1 MIETLRRQVSIP
13 NLKFLIC
20 TGNRELM
27 LNIFNYM
34 EPIGYHLDNCS
45 NSDELLEA
53 LLTSNYDAL
62 IFDSDMKDR
71 QGIPL
76 YGRLRLNGYSG
87 IICLMSKEHSWERF
101 QYYIDGGAD
110 GVISVPIHMLEL
122 EVRLLAGIRLAQK
135 HFFSTSISWEGIEI
149 DMEAHTVTSEGK
161 ELALSPQL
169 FTLLSC
175 LMKSAPRVVSHHELK
190 SRLYG
195 NTPPNSNAFQVAIHQ
210 LRRAL
215 QNINKPILKTVP
227 KVGFRLDYMPR
238 T

>member
-1 MIETLRRQVSIP
+1 MIETLRRQISIP
-13 NLKFLIC
+13 NLKLLIGSKNKD
-20 TGNRELM
+20 TVLS
-27 LNIFNYM
+27 IYDYM

-45 NSDELLEA
+45 NSDEVLDA
-53 LLTSNYDAL
+53 MLTTTYDAL
-62 IFDSDMKDR
+62 ILDSEMKDMY
-71 QGIPL
+71 GIPL

>member
-13 NLKFLIC
+13 DLKLLIG
-20 TGNRELM
+20 TGSQDIALS
-27 LNIFNYM
+27 IFNYM
-34 EPIGYHLDNCS
+34 EPLGYHLDNCS
-45 NSDELLEA
+45 TSDEILEA
-53 LLTSNYDAL
+53 LLTAKYDAL
-62 IFDSDMKDR
+62 IFDSEMKDGY
-71 QGIPL
+71 GIPL

-87 IICLMSKEHSWERF
+87 IICLMSREHSWERF

-110 GVISVPIHMLEL
+110 GVISIPIHMLEL
-122 EVRLLAGIRLAQK
+122 EVRLLAGIRLSQN
-135 HFFSTSISWEGIEI
+135 HFFSSRISWEGIEI
-149 DMEAHTVTSEGK
+149 DMAAHVVTSEGK
-161 ELALSPQL
+161 EIALSPQL

-190 SRLYG
+190 FRLYG
-195 NTPPNSNAFQVAIHQ
+195 NTPPNSNAFQVAMHQ

-238 T
+238 G